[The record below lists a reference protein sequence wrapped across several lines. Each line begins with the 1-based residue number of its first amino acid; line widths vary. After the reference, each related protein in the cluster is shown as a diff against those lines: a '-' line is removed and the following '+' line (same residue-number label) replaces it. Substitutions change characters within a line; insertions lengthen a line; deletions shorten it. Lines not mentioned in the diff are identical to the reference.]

1 MSKETSREWADFTKK
16 AMELAGISQV
26 ELARRLTKKLGRT
39 ITQGALQ
46 ARLNNPRSQPPKDE
60 ELRAWADILRLE
72 GFHRQQFERLALFT
86 KTPHPIRKEL
96 LAAEDRVERLEKRVS
111 NLEKLDADLRRQLA
125 DAQLQ
130 LAQTTEKAE
139 GLLAKLQEL
148 EG

>member
-1 MSKETSREWADFTKK
+1 MSKETSREWSEFTKK

-60 ELRAWADILRLE
+60 ELRAWGDILRLE

-96 LAAEDRVERLEKRVS
+96 LASEDKVERLEKRVG
-111 NLEKLDADLRRQLA
+111 NLERSDADLRRQLA
-125 DAQLQ
+125 DSNLQ
-130 LAQTTEKAE
+130 LAQATEKAE
-139 GLLAKLQEL
+139 ALLAKFHDLQ
-148 EG
+148 G